1 MVQVIVRCSIG
12 IQTTHLAW
20 SLGEYRMFISAI
32 SDISTRMCDVVG
44 ERYEN
49 QIESINHEEKR
60 LPRSWY

>member
-12 IQTTHLAW
+12 IQTTHPAW

-32 SDISTRMCDVVG
+32 SDISMRTCDVVG
-44 ERYEN
+44 EWHEN